1 MIAAPSTID
10 AVGVV
15 LLHFLWQ
22 GAALALVLWAA
33 LRLAREAGPTV
44 RYGLACATLAGMLV
58 APVVTAT
65 LIARPDGGPAAR
77 ALAANDRPVS
87 TDMGTGESVPS
98 GSGTAAVPA
107 AIGAAAPEASEP
119 GLALRLIALAWAIGV
134 LALSARLAGGALRAR
149 RLTRRGHA
157 VEPSRQHELASLAR
171 RMGVRRAVRL
181 VESVLVASPATLGW
195 LKPVVIVP
203 ASVFAGLSPRQ
214 LEAILAHE
222 LAHIRRHDFL
232 MNLLQLVS
240 ETLLFYHPA
249 VWWVS
254 RVIARERELICDD
267 LAVEACG
274 DALVYARALTRIERM
289 RGTGTRLALA
299 ADGGEFYERVRRLV
313 ASPGTHQS
321 SAPRRG
327 ASVVALALAA
337 LVVVPGAGALAPL
350 AARPEVGPRDGDQR
364 SEAVETRS
372 SEAAVLLAAESALA
386 GRRGCAVV
394 VDARDGRIL
403 AMVNEEWVARRT
415 LPAASTFKLVTS
427 VAALS
432 EGVVDPDELVRV
444 GDAPDPIGLDAAIAR
459 SSNRYFEQLGADVGS
474 VRLLD
479 YARRLG
485 LGETTGSGVERE
497 SAGQLPTFAA
507 AAPRPLG
514 GFGQGVFVTPLQIA
528 YLLAAIASDGEPPQL
543 TAGPSTGARR
553 RIDLS
558 PAALRR
564 VKEGMLACTRRGTA
578 SKAFGEGSNVAGKTA
593 TVADGAVS
601 TGMFA
606 CFAPADAPRWI
617 VVVALEGRGVNGAA
631 AAKVAAKIVG
641 QLDAR

>member
-1 MIAAPSTID
+1 MIAAPSTVD

-33 LRLAREAGPTV
+33 LRLAREAGPTA
-44 RYGLACATLAGMLV
+44 RYGLACATLAGMLI
-58 APVVTAT
+58 APAVTAT
-65 LIARPDGGPAAR
+65 LIARPDSGPAAR
-77 ALAANDRPVS
+77 PLAASGRPVP
-87 TDMGTGESVPS
+87 TDIGTRESVPS
-98 GSGTAAVPA
+98 GSEAAAVPA
-107 AIGAAAPEASEP
+107 AVGAAAPGASKP
-119 GLALRLIALAWAIGV
+119 GLALRLVALAWAIGV
-134 LALSARLAGGALRAR
+134 LALSVRLAGGALRAR
-149 RLTRRGHA
+149 RLTRRGRA
-157 VEPSRQHELASLAR
+157 AEPSRQNELASLAR
-171 RMGVRRAVRL
+171 RMGVRRTVRL
-181 VESVLVASPATLGW
+181 IESVLVASPGTLGW

-203 ASVFAGLSPRQ
+203 ASVFAGLPPRQ

-232 MNLLQLVS
+232 MNLLQLVC

-267 LAVEACG
+267 LAVDACG

-313 ASPGTHQS
+313 AVPGADQM
-321 SAPRRG
+321 SAPRHG
-327 ASVVALALAA
+327 ASVVALALAV

-350 AARPEVGPRDGDQR
+350 AARPEVGPPDDSWR
-364 SEAVETRS
+364 SESVETRS
-372 SEAAVLLAAESALA
+372 SDAAALSVAESALA

-394 VDARDGRIL
+394 VDANDGRIL

-432 EGVVDPDELVRV
+432 DGVVDPDERVRV
-444 GDAPDPIGLDAAIAR
+444 GDAPDPIGLDEALAR
-459 SSNRYFEQLGADVGS
+459 SSNRYFEQLGANVGA

-479 YARRLG
+479 YSRRLG
-485 LGETTGSGVERE
+485 LGVTTGSGIEGE
-497 SAGQLPTFAA
+497 SAGQVPNVDAV
-507 AAPRPLG
+507 APRALG
-514 GFGQGVFVTPLQIA
+514 GYGEGVLVTPLQLA
-528 YLLAAIASDGEPPQL
+528 YLVAAIASDGEPPQL
-543 TAGPSTGARR
+543 AAGPSTGTRR

-558 PAALRR
+558 PDALRR

-593 TVADGAVS
+593 TVADGGVS

-617 VVVALEGRGVNGAA
+617 VVVALEGRDVNGAA
-631 AAKVAAKIVG
+631 AAKVAAKIIG
-641 QLDAR
+641 RLDAR

>member
-1 MIAAPSTID
+1 MIAAPSTVD

-22 GAALALVLWAA
+22 GAALALVLWAG
-33 LRLAREAGPTV
+33 LRLAREAGPTA
-44 RYGLACATLAGMLV
+44 RYGLACATLAGMLA
-58 APVVTAT
+58 APAVTAT

-77 ALAANDRPVS
+77 ALAASDRPVP
-87 TDMGTGESVPS
+87 TEIGTRESVPS
-98 GSGTAAVPA
+98 GHGATAPAAV
-107 AIGAAAPEASEP
+107 GAAAPEASEP
-119 GLALRLIALAWAIGV
+119 GLALRLVALAWAIGV
-134 LALSARLAGGALRAR
+134 LALSARLAGGALLAR
-149 RLTRRGHA
+149 RLTRRGRA
-157 VEPSRQHELASLAR
+157 AEPARQQELANLAR

-181 VESVLVASPATLGW
+181 VESVLVASPGTLGW

-203 ASVFAGLSPRQ
+203 ASLFAGLTPWQ

-222 LAHIRRHDFL
+222 LAHIRRHDFI
-232 MNLLQLVS
+232 MNLVQLVA

-254 RVIARERELICDD
+254 RTIARERELICDD
-267 LAVEACG
+267 LAVDACG
-274 DALVYARALTRIERM
+274 DAFVYARALTRIERM

-313 ASPGTHQS
+313 ASPGADQS
-321 SAPRRG
+321 PAPRRG

-337 LVVVPGAGALAPL
+337 LVVAPGASALMPL
-350 AARPEVGPRDGDQR
+350 AVRPEVGPHDGSR
-364 SEAVETRS
+364 PSEAVETRS
-372 SEAAVLLAAESALA
+372 SEAAALSAAESAL
-386 GRRGCAVV
+386 GGQRGCAVV

-403 AMVNEEWVARRT
+403 AMVNEEWAARRS

-444 GDAPDPIGLDAAIAR
+444 GDAPDPIGLDDALAR
-459 SSNRYFEQLGADVGS
+459 SSNRYFEQLGAKVGA
-474 VRLLD
+474 VHLLD
-479 YARRLG
+479 YAHRLG
-485 LGETTGSGVERE
+485 LGVTTGSGVEGE
-497 SAGQLPTFAA
+497 SAGQLPTDAA
-507 AAPRPLG
+507 GPRPLG
-514 GFGQGVFVTPLQIA
+514 GYGHGVLVTPLQLA
-528 YLLAAIASDGEPPQL
+528 YLVAAIASNGEPPQL

-553 RIDLS
+553 RIDVS

-593 TVADGAVS
+593 TVAAGAVS

-617 VVVALEGRGVNGAA
+617 VVVALEGRDVNGAA

-641 QLDAR
+641 RLDAR